1 MKAAAAML
9 AAGLVLVAAAGAAR
23 AWIKDD
29 RNVHNFHYSTDVD
42 GRVEEGSMEVDAKNS
57 LESFRTG
64 SRDGEVV
71 EIHDFQIGITGIY
84 FSGGGKCYIRSQ
96 IKAFHPGVEKVD
108 RESSVFEMKDGIL
121 PVKSDDKSLIW
132 VAAEEPL
139 KDRSFLSS
147 KILGL
152 CGDRPIFWLHPTE
165 PKAISLGR
173 RKRRDARRSKRQ
185 YESGAH
191 TPAPEDTSSPAVKNI
206 TAAEGTREEEDGGEA
221 SASAFNP
228 ENPYHRGHELEAGGL
243 VFDPMLDH
251 QGLCC
256 MDCHRSYTHCERI
269 CEPLGGYWP
278 WPYNYRGCRSAC
290 RIILPCRWWVA
301 RIMGIV

>member
-1 MKAAAAML
+1 LMKAAAAML

-29 RNVHNFHYSTDVD
+29 RNVRPRRSVNLSLS
-42 GRVEEGSMEVDAKNS
+42 GRNAEYHTVIVLIN
-57 LESFRTG
+57 
-64 SRDGEVV
+64 
-71 EIHDFQIGITGIY
+71 EILQGITGIY

-108 RESSVFEMKDGIL
+108 RESSVFEM
-121 PVKSDDKSLIW
+121 VRSLIW

-165 PKAISLGR
+165 
-173 RKRRDARRSKRQ
+173 D
-185 YESGAH
+185 E
-191 TPAPEDTSSPAVKNI
+191 TPGV
-206 TAAEGTREEEDGGEA
+206 R
-221 SASAFNP
+221 SASTSQGPTRPPLRTRADQRPLFNP
-228 ENPYHRGHELEAGGL
+228 ENPYHVSPQVAL
-243 VFDPMLDH
+243 VFDPM
-251 QGLCC
+251 
-256 MDCHRSYTHCERI
+256 I

>member
-1 MKAAAAML
+1 MQTML
-9 AAGLVLVAAAGAAR
+9 AERMGSFLQ
-23 AWIKDD
+23 
-29 RNVHNFHYSTDVD
+29 VHNFHYSTDVD
-42 GRVEEGSMEVDAKNS
+42 GRVEEGSMEWWRSTTFKLGVFS
-57 LESFRTG
+57 TG
-64 SRDGEVV
+64 AGNAEYHTVIV
-71 EIHDFQIGITGIY
+71 LINEILQGITGIY

-96 IKAFHPGVEKVD
+96 IKAFHPG
-108 RESSVFEMKDGIL
+108 KDGIL

-165 PKAISLGR
+165 RFCSNTCLRNSETHTLLCVHATIAIPTLGFTPAISLGR

-191 TPAPEDTSSPAVKNI
+191 TPAPEDTSSPAVKN
-206 TAAEGTREEEDGGEA
+206 
-221 SASAFNP
+221 
-228 ENPYHRGHELEAGGL
+228 
-243 VFDPMLDH
+243 
-251 QGLCC
+251 
-256 MDCHRSYTHCERI
+256 THCRRGI

>member
-1 MKAAAAML
+1 MQTML
-9 AAGLVLVAAAGAAR
+9 AERMGSFLQ
-23 AWIKDD
+23 
-29 RNVHNFHYSTDVD
+29 VHNFHYSTDVD
-42 GRVEEGSMEVDAKNS
+42 GRVEEGSMEVDAKTAWRAS
-57 LESFRTG
+57 ERAAETEKWWRSTTFKLGVFSTG
-64 SRDGEVV
+64 AGNAEYHTVIV
-71 EIHDFQIGITGIY
+71 LINEILQGITGIY

-108 RESSVFEMKDGIL
+108 RESSVFEM
-121 PVKSDDKSLIW
+121 SLIW

-165 PKAISLGR
+165 PKGISQ
-173 RKRRDARRSKRQ
+173 DSVVTSWRQ
-185 YESGAH
+185 VA
-191 TPAPEDTSSPAVKNI
+191 
-206 TAAEGTREEEDGGEA
+206 
-221 SASAFNP
+221 
-228 ENPYHRGHELEAGGL
+228 L
-243 VFDPMLDH
+243 VFDPM
-251 QGLCC
+251 
-256 MDCHRSYTHCERI
+256 I

>member
-1 MKAAAAML
+1 LMKAAAAML

-29 RNVHNFHYSTDVD
+29 RNVRPRRSVNL
-42 GRVEEGSMEVDAKNS
+42 S
-57 LESFRTG
+57 LSGASERA
-64 SRDGEVV
+64 
-71 EIHDFQIGITGIY
+71 GITGIY

-108 RESSVFEMKDGIL
+108 RESSKDGIL

-165 PKAISLGR
+165 PK
-173 RKRRDARRSKRQ
+173 
-185 YESGAH
+185 
-191 TPAPEDTSSPAVKNI
+191 
-206 TAAEGTREEEDGGEA
+206 EEEDGGEDQRPL
-221 SASAFNP
+221 FNP
-228 ENPYHRGHELEAGGL
+228 ENPYHVSPQVAL
-243 VFDPMLDH
+243 VFDPM
-251 QGLCC
+251 
-256 MDCHRSYTHCERI
+256 I

>member
-1 MKAAAAML
+1 LMKAAAAML

-71 EIHDFQIGITGIY
+71 EIHDFQIGSI
-84 FSGGGKCYIRSQ
+84 FNWRGKCYIRSQ

-152 CGDRPIFWLHPTE
+152 CGDRPIFWLHPT
-165 PKAISLGR
+165 
-173 RKRRDARRSKRQ
+173 D
-185 YESGAH
+185 
-191 TPAPEDTSSPAVKNI
+191 SPAVKNI

-228 ENPYHRGHELEAGGL
+228 ENPYHQRGHELEAGGL

>member
-1 MKAAAAML
+1 MQTML
-9 AAGLVLVAAAGAAR
+9 AERMGSFLQ
-23 AWIKDD
+23 
-29 RNVHNFHYSTDVD
+29 VHNFHYSTDVD
-42 GRVEEGSMEVDAKNS
+42 GRVEEGSMEVDAKTAWRAS
-57 LESFRTG
+57 ER
-64 SRDGEVV
+64 
-71 EIHDFQIGITGIY
+71 GITGIY

-96 IKAFHPGVEKVD
+96 IKAFHPG
-108 RESSVFEMKDGIL
+108 KDGIL

-173 RKRRDARRSKRQ
+173 RKRRDARRSNWRQ
-185 YESGAH
+185 VA
-191 TPAPEDTSSPAVKNI
+191 
-206 TAAEGTREEEDGGEA
+206 
-221 SASAFNP
+221 
-228 ENPYHRGHELEAGGL
+228 L
-243 VFDPMLDH
+243 VFDPM
-251 QGLCC
+251 
-256 MDCHRSYTHCERI
+256 I

>member
-1 MKAAAAML
+1 QGALKSSRGARLMKAAAAML

-71 EIHDFQIGITGIY
+71 EIHDFQIGSI
-84 FSGGGKCYIRSQ
+84 FNWRGKCYIRSQ

-165 PKAISLGR
+165 PKEN
-173 RKRRDARRSKRQ
+173 SK
-185 YESGAH
+185 
-191 TPAPEDTSSPAVKNI
+191 TLP
-206 TAAEGTREEEDGGEA
+206 
-221 SASAFNP
+221 
-228 ENPYHRGHELEAGGL
+228 RGHELEAGGL

>member
-1 MKAAAAML
+1 LMKAAAAML

-29 RNVHNFHYSTDVD
+29 RNVRPRRSVNLSLS
-42 GRVEEGSMEVDAKNS
+42 GRNAEYHTVIVLIN
-57 LESFRTG
+57 
-64 SRDGEVV
+64 
-71 EIHDFQIGITGIY
+71 EILQGITGIY

-108 RESSVFEMKDGIL
+108 RESSVFEM
-121 PVKSDDKSLIW
+121 VRSLIW

-165 PKAISLGR
+165 

-228 ENPYHRGHELEAGGL
+228 ENPYHQRGHELEAGGL

>member
-1 MKAAAAML
+1 LMKAAAAML

-29 RNVHNFHYSTDVD
+29 RNVRPRRSVNLSLSGRLRPTDVD
-42 GRVEEGSMEVDAKNS
+42 GRVEEASE
-57 LESFRTG
+57 R
-64 SRDGEVV
+64 
-71 EIHDFQIGITGIY
+71 GITGIY

-96 IKAFHPGVEKVD
+96 IKAFHPGVEK
-108 RESSVFEMKDGIL
+108 KDGIL

-165 PKAISLGR
+165 PKGISQDVIGVIC
-173 RKRRDARRSKRQ
+173 
-185 YESGAH
+185 E
-191 TPAPEDTSSPAVKNI
+191 TPADVHVCPPFFFYHSSVVTSWRQVA
-206 TAAEGTREEEDGGEA
+206 
-221 SASAFNP
+221 
-228 ENPYHRGHELEAGGL
+228 L
-243 VFDPMLDH
+243 VFDPM
-251 QGLCC
+251 
-256 MDCHRSYTHCERI
+256 I